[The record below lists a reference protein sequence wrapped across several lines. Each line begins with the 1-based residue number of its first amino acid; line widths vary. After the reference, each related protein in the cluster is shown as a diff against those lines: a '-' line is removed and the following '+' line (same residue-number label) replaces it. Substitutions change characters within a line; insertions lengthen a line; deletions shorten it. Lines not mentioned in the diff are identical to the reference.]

1 MIAVVSIAVGTLYS
15 SGPLSLQYS
24 ASVNA
29 AIEAVDPACLPPL
42 ITPLMSERRVRCVF
56 ARQLNPFTKLADGTT
71 RIDGSRGGGRKNGSV
86 KLKN

>member
-1 MIAVVSIAVGTLYS
+1 MIAVVSIAVRTLYS

-42 ITPLMSERRVRCVF
+42 ITPLMSERHVRCVF
-56 ARQLNPFTKLADGTT
+56 AQQLNPFTKLADGTT
-71 RIDGSRGGGRKNGSV
+71 WIDGSRGGGEKREVWN
-86 KLKN
+86 